1 MTRLLTNDEIENM
14 IAFIQPQKGI
24 PVDTALSITNIQK
37 EKLRVQLRTQK
48 IFPELVNHPNK
59 TAEQIASELDLI
71 QNSNSNELQSLI
83 DEALSKF
90 PDKIKEYKNGK
101 IGLLGLFVGEVMKL
115 SKGKAD
121 PKLLNQLVKQT
132 LEK

>member
-1 MTRLLTNDEIENM
+1 MKWILEINKSEWLYTIIRWRKKWQKPEN
-14 IAFIQPQKGI
+14 
-24 PVDTALSITNIQK
+24 
-37 EKLRVQLRTQK
+37 E
-48 IFPELVNHPNK
+48 
-59 TAEQIASELDLI
+59 ELDLI

-90 PDKIKEYKNGK
+90 PDKIIEYKNGK